1 MGRRKAAKE
10 EVVDTEPATS
20 KKNEHMQRLASLRA
34 KMEKT
39 KQDNLEDVKKEFKKT
54 KSKSSNVVPNE
65 NQQKKA
71 QNLVAKKVLLFSLFL
86 N

>member
-10 EVVDTEPATS
+10 EVVETEPATS
-20 KKNEHMQRLASLRA
+20 KKTNVKEHMQRLASLRA

-54 KSKSSNVVPNE
+54 KATNVVPNV

-71 QNLVAKKVLLFSLFL
+71 QNLVAKKVIIIFII
-86 N
+86 